1 MNILKRVHRLMVGE
15 FFSFSK
21 FYFKY
26 YVNVLPVF
34 KKNFFVLAQ
43 FIDSFKGKWKH

>member
-1 MNILKRVHRLMVGE
+1 MNILKGVHRLMVGE

-34 KKNFFVLAQ
+34 LKKTFLYCCIGPVY
-43 FIDSFKGKWKH
+43 